1 MDALEQMQGMPP
13 GMYHR
18 YGVLDDMED
27 EEDDSTEHIGEYNS
41 SGVYSTDMLVADM
54 AGLGVND
61 SSEAGERSSTSV
73 EAAAG
78 VQGLEEGDG
87 QGAADQ
93 GVAVISSWSLQV
105 WAVRLQVSDA
115 GAAWPS
121 TTCLPQGHCRLAR
134 C

>member
-93 GVAVISSWSLQV
+93 GVAVISSWSL
-105 WAVRLQVSDA
+105 
-115 GAAWPS
+115 
-121 TTCLPQGHCRLAR
+121 LAHPGVGSQIASF
-134 C
+134 